1 MELVLQLGVLQSR
14 DEEAQLL
21 RSKTE
26 QSLNS
31 RIVQI
36 ETEHVT
42 NALKSAVERRE
53 GEKEGVGEGEGERG
67 MEGQRIGDEG
77 SEYAV
82 PGMDDAT
89 SGEDE
94 KKRGMRKGGMEWV
107 SDREKER
114 DRDRDRKHQEHITE
128 LLTLLTSE
136 TNKKEQ
142 FRRQVQ
148 DLQNQNKN
156 QNRSRSS
163 APSHSLLLSSAA
175 ALDDFSKH
183 QHSTQYVS
191 RIQELEKSLELSQS
205 EILQLKKEV
214 KSSTKNNNENFTE
227 LITEEETLRSKILEL
242 ENAKQNK
249 ILELSNKFSRM
260 ENDLKD
266 QIMDTDEG
274 KTSKFEE
281 LKNQLNTLSAR
292 EDSSKDKDR
301 DRDRDRDREK
311 YEGERIAKDKVISD
325 LKLHASS
332 LAEKVQHLE
341 RRVVEL
347 EAMRAEYEDAPA
359 AKITDTEE
367 EERKGIKSKEHVQE
381 LRDEIKALETLQIS
395 EKKEHQKAME
405 KLEDRMRVSESEAD
419 TLRSRLKHCQGQ
431 LKALE
436 AAATDVT
443 PTSTGTTLKN

>member
-1 MELVLQLGVLQSR
+1 MQ
-14 DEEAQLL
+14 

-36 ETEHVT
+36 ETEHVM
-42 NALKSAVERRE
+42 NALKSAVEKRE
-53 GEKEGVGEGEGERG
+53 GEEEGEGERERG

-82 PGMDDAT
+82 PAMDDA
-89 SGEDE
+89 SLGEDE
-94 KKRGMRKGGMEWV
+94 KKRGMRKGGMEWG
-107 SDREKER
+107 SDGEKE
-114 DRDRDRKHQEHITE
+114 RDRDRKHQEHITE
-128 LLTLLTSE
+128 LLTHLTSE

-142 FRRQVQ
+142 FRKQVQ
-148 DLQNQNKN
+148 DLQNQNRN
-156 QNRSRSS
+156 QNRSCSS
-163 APSHSLLLSSAA
+163 APSHSLLSSSSSSTAF
-175 ALDDFSKH
+175 DGSGKRPPVKH
-183 QHSTQYVS
+183 QHSGQCVS

-214 KSSTKNNNENFTE
+214 KIFTKNNNENFTE
-227 LITEEETLRSKILEL
+227 LIIEEETLRSKILEL

-249 ILELSNKFSRM
+249 ILELSDKFSRM
-260 ENDLKD
+260 ENNLKD
-266 QIMDTDEG
+266 QMTDTDEE
-274 KTSKFEE
+274 KTTKFEE

-292 EDSSKDKDR
+292 EDSSKDEERDR
-301 DRDRDRDREK
+301 DKDRDRDRDREK
-311 YEGERIAKDKVISD
+311 YEGERIAKDNVISD

-347 EAMRAEYEDAPA
+347 EAMRTEYEDAPA
-359 AKITDTEE
+359 AKITDMEE
-367 EERKGIKSKEHVQE
+367 EERKGIKSKEHIQKM
-381 LRDEIKALETLQIS
+381 RNEIKVLETLQTS
-395 EKKEHQKAME
+395 EKKEHQKVVE
-405 KLEDRMRVSESEAD
+405 KSEDRIRVSEGEAD

-431 LKALE
+431 LEAME

-443 PTSTGTTLKN
+443 PGTTLKS